1 MGPQCKGHFSWE
13 NDEISKSMV
22 AVLRGSPMFVQ
33 SHTCDIGAPLCVK
46 ENVAK
51 TSGNTDE

>member
-1 MGPQCKGHFSWE
+1 LTHPHFSWE